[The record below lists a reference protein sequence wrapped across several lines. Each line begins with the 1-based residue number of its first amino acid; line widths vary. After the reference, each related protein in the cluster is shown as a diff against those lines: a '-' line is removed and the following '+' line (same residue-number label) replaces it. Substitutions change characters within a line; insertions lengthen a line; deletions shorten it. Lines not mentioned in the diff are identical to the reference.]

1 MGHGNRRPICR
12 CRRTYDVSVG
22 ETNLAWETL
31 LDLAGPSTAPLH
43 VRLAGAIRTS
53 IRRGRVPLGA
63 ALPPSRTLAA
73 ELHVSRWT
81 VTQAYAQLI
90 TEGYLT
96 GRSGS
101 ATRVTWSP
109 SADED
114 RVLIP
119 VRRAAPPR
127 YDL

>member
-1 MGHGNRRPICR
+1 MASTVGAFRPPHRSDRPRQSQANCR

-31 LDLAGPSTAPLH
+31 LDLAGPSTAPSTAPLH
-43 VRLAGAIRTS
+43 VRLAGAIRTA

-81 VTQAYAQLI
+81 V
-90 TEGYLT
+90 
-96 GRSGS
+96 
-101 ATRVTWSP
+101 
-109 SADED
+109 
-114 RVLIP
+114 
-119 VRRAAPPR
+119 
-127 YDL
+127 